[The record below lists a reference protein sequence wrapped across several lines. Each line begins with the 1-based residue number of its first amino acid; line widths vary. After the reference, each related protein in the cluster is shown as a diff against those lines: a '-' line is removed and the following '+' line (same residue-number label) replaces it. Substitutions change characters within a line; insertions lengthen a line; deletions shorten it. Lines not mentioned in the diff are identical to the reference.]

1 MKRPVKI
8 STRLRAVGKAG
19 YSVENQFSV
28 PNLPTFNVL
37 ARSKWVN
44 FRNYFKPFYIT
55 RERPVRSSLKPG
67 NS

>member
-8 STRLRAVGKAG
+8 STRLRAVRKAG

-28 PNLPTFNVL
+28 PNLPTFIVL

-44 FRNYFKPFYIT
+44 FRNNFNPFYIT
-55 RERPVRSSLKPG
+55 SERVFNGQYVKA
-67 NS
+67 